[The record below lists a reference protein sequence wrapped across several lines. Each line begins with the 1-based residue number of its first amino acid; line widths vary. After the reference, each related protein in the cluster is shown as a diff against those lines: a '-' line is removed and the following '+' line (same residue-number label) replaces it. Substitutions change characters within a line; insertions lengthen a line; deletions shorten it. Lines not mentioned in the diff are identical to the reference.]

1 MILRFSASASSSH
14 GTTLSASPISSNT
27 CITASLAPPCSG
39 PLSAPTA
46 PTTAEYRSL
55 IVDVI
60 TRAVKVDALKECSA
74 YRIIELLNASTTTGS
89 GSVPKVIQ
97 RKFAA

>member
-14 GTTLSASPISSNT
+14 GPTFSAVPISSKM
-27 CITASLAPPCSG
+27 CRTASFAPPCSG
-39 PLSAPTA
+39 PLSAPMA

-55 IVDVI
+55 SVEVM

-74 YRIIELLNASTTTGS
+74 YRTIERLNASTTTGS
-89 GSVPKVIQ
+89 ASSPNVIH
-97 RKFAA
+97 RKLAA